1 MGSVR
6 LKFRAS
12 TVPGKMGCL
21 YYQVIHLRAVRQI
34 KTEYRVYPWEWDRVG
49 KCILM
54 SKDIG
59 SRVIQLQTVIEKTN
73 WDMQKLRM
81 IIADY
86 ESANDRYSVDNVV
99 ESYYNS
105 IQRETSVFSYIRN
118 NIKKLRER
126 GNLGTANNHE
136 SVLNSF
142 MNYRKGLDLYFAVMT
157 SEMITEYEAYLKLRG
172 ICRNTIS
179 FYMRGLRSIYKQ
191 AAEDGM
197 VAYKDI
203 FKYVYTGVDKTIKRA
218 IPIKDIRRIK
228 NIHLT
233 SYSLSMARDLFMFS
247 FYTRGMSFVDIAYL
261 RKKDIVGGNLVYR
274 RHKTGQQ
281 LCIGWERE
289 MQEIIDRY
297 PSPTQYLF
305 PVITK
310 EDGTEY
316 RQYKRALIL
325 TNRRLKK
332 IAQLAGVPHII
343 SMYTSRHSWATIAR
357 DKNVPLSVISQGLG
371 HDSDMNTQIYLASIR
386 TEEVD
391 KANRKIMRELV
402 D

>member
-1 MGSVR
+1 
-6 LKFRAS
+6 
-12 TVPGKMGCL
+12 
-21 YYQVIHLRAVRQI
+21 
-34 KTEYRVYPWEWDRVG
+34 
-49 KCILM
+49 
-54 SKDIG
+54 
-59 SRVIQLQTVIEKTN
+59 
-73 WDMQKLRM
+73 
-81 IIADY
+81 
-86 ESANDRYSVDNVV
+86 
-99 ESYYNS
+99 
-105 IQRETSVFSYIRN
+105 
-118 NIKKLRER
+118 
-126 GNLGTANNHE
+126 
-136 SVLNSF
+136 
-142 MNYRKGLDLYFAVMT
+142 
-157 SEMITEYEAYLKLRG
+157 
-172 ICRNTIS
+172 
-179 FYMRGLRSIYKQ
+179 
-191 AAEDGM
+191 
-197 VAYKDI
+197 
-203 FKYVYTGVDKTIKRA
+203 
-218 IPIKDIRRIK
+218 
-228 NIHLT
+228 
-233 SYSLSMARDLFMFS
+233 
-247 FYTRGMSFVDIAYL
+247 
-261 RKKDIVGGNLVYR
+261 
-274 RHKTGQQ
+274 
-281 LCIGWERE
+281 

>member
-261 RKKDIVGGNLVYR
+261 RKKDIV
-274 RHKTGQQ
+274 
-281 LCIGWERE
+281 
-289 MQEIIDRY
+289 
-297 PSPTQYLF
+297 
-305 PVITK
+305 
-310 EDGTEY
+310 
-316 RQYKRALIL
+316 
-325 TNRRLKK
+325 
-332 IAQLAGVPHII
+332 
-343 SMYTSRHSWATIAR
+343 
-357 DKNVPLSVISQGLG
+357 
-371 HDSDMNTQIYLASIR
+371 
-386 TEEVD
+386 
-391 KANRKIMRELV
+391 
-402 D
+402 